1 MISKIVRGST
11 TDSDSRLEKLQ
22 VKVAED
28 IMMAEDDERLS
39 GLTF

>member
-1 MISKIVRGST
+1 MISKIVKGST

-22 VKVAED
+22 VKVPED
-28 IMMAEDDERLS
+28 IMMVEDDERLS

>member
-1 MISKIVRGST
+1 MISKIVKGST
-11 TDSDSRLEKLQ
+11 TDSDLRLERLQ

-28 IMMAEDDERLS
+28 IMMPEDDGRLS